1 MSVRSI
7 TPNEPANFTPVLGD
21 YKELRPFRFWCQK
34 VLPLVYDDSLSYYEL
49 LCKVVDYLN
58 KTMEDVDTLEGDVTN
73 LHTAYKQLQDYVNNY
88 FSTLDVQEEINNKL
102 DYMSSNGEL
111 SALLSPIVNHS
122 IADLSSKI
130 SALQSV
136 VSGITPKGEDI
147 SINEVT
153 QSRTTFDGI
162 TFQLLNERLL
172 EEGLYFN
179 DILLN
184 VFKTKRLSYN
194 NLILK
199 ENVVIL
205 NGNEKPNNSYKSS
218 DFIVL
223 LSNILF
229 LHNELNL
236 TGGGYISFYD
246 KNKTYISQTIITGNG
261 GKAIAPSNAFYFRLS
276 VGKSTDYILS
286 YGDVKLSKTMATNF
300 ALFKGAEYK
309 GKLFYASNGTPV
321 NDYND
326 NYTLHAP
333 EINTSNCY
341 FIYSEKYGNYFTEL
355 NDNFTAKKG
364 YTLRGLNKCVPVS
377 SNFSVLSS
385 GLNGVKIPFKDLTPV
400 FNNVVFYGDSIT
412 CLGNDIN
419 SSSWQYYFSNYFNN
433 NKLISVGIGGTA
445 FKWDSGNNGYD
456 LSDFVTGDS
465 LPVNSTIK
473 GDAVHSSFCS
483 YERISKTIPK
493 TATCVIVMGGTNDI
507 NDETGDYTFYPD
519 ATYDT
524 EWRKNSGL
532 GDFNINTLT
541 GGIMSTIMKIRHVA
555 PNAHIIMCSP
565 IGGRGNE
572 GGGNIYA
579 EVAGINGLTTFDIR
593 NAIEK
598 ACIKSSIDFIDV
610 FGTSGISIYNRN
622 LYIKDTVH
630 PNKYGMM
637 CIGRSICQ
645 GINKLIYKPNSDFSF
660 AE

>member
-1 MSVRSI
+1 MSMELGPY
-7 TPNEPANFTPVLGD
+7 TNFH
-21 YKELRPFRFWCQK
+21 ELNQDWFLDEFNK
-34 VLPLVYDDSLSYYEL
+34 VLEQWKAMQKNFD
-49 LCKVVDYLN
+49 N
-58 KTMEDVDTLEGDVTN
+58 
-73 LHTAYKQLQDYVNNY
+73 LQDAFNDLKNYVNDY
-88 FSTLDVQEEINNKL
+88 FKNLNVQDEINNKL
-102 DYMSSNGEL
+102 NSMAKDGSLSS
-111 SALLSPIVNHS
+111 LLSPLVNNAT
-122 IADLSSKI
+122 ADLSSKVN
-130 SALQSV
+130 ALQSV
-136 VSGITPKGEDI
+136 VSGLTPKGEEI
-147 SINEVT
+147 SANEVT

-199 ENVVIL
+199 ENVAIL
-205 NGNEKPNNSYKSS
+205 EGNEQTNDSYNSS

-246 KNKTYISQTIITGNG
+246 KNKTYISQTVISGTG
-261 GKAIAPSNAFYFRLS
+261 GKAIAPSNAFYFRIT
-276 VGKSTDYILS
+276 VGKNTDYILS

-309 GKLFYASNGTPV
+309 GKLFYVDNGTPV
-321 NDYND
+321 NGYDD

-355 NDNFTAKKG
+355 NDDFTTKKG
-364 YTLRGLNKCVPVS
+364 YTLTGLNKCVPVS
-377 SNFSVLSS
+377 SNFGVLSS
-385 GLNGVKIPFKDLTPV
+385 GLNGIKIPLKDLTPI
-400 FNNVVFYGDSIT
+400 FNDVVFYGDSIT

-433 NKLISVGIGGTA
+433 KKLISVGIGGTA

-572 GGGNIYA
+572 GDGNIYI
-579 EVAGINGLTTFDIR
+579 EVAGINGLTTLDIR
-593 NAIEK
+593 NTIEK
-598 ACIKSSIDFIDV
+598 ACIKSSVDFIDV
-610 FGTSGISIYNRN
+610 FGTCGISIYNRAN
-622 LYIKDTVH
+622 YIRDTVH
-630 PNKYGMM
+630 PNEYGMM

-660 AE
+660 VK